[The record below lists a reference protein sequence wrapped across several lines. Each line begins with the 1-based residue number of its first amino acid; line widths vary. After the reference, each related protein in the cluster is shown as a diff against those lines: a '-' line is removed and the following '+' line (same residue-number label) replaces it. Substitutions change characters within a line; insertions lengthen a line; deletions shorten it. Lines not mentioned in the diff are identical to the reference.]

1 MLKLGSDRNET
12 FRLEPRQ
19 RITSA
24 IPAASA
30 APFQLRGFS
39 RVPRSPKCT
48 MVSLSS
54 PPQMLHLRP
63 VPWRCSDV
71 RSVTSNSRTYSLIG
85 AQEVHTCRN
94 RETTVVLLS
103 PLLHAWPY
111 LSLKTF
117 IWTWFTFSSWYLV
130 MLLTSINMFPWSSDR
145 ACLGRPLR
153 KWSPSQFCETTY
165 FTCVDKLVGAVCK

>member
-1 MLKLGSDRNET
+1 MKYELFQTAVCTNTKCSMLKLGSDQNET
-12 FRLEPRQ
+12 FKLEPRQ
-19 RITSA
+19 RIMSA

-54 PPQMLHLRP
+54 PPQMVHLRP

-111 LSLKTF
+111 LSLKTHLF
-117 IWTWFTFSSWYLV
+117 IHDL
-130 MLLTSINMFPWSSDR
+130 FPPADIWW
-145 ACLGRPLR
+145 CFLPL
-153 KWSPSQFCETTY
+153 
-165 FTCVDKLVGAVCK
+165 